1 VPLGGRQRVGK
12 RRDKEKAS
20 EASEGREAGGR
31 GREEGRRGKSYPF
44 NLQEKRWYLFR
55 RLGIFRGDA

>member
-1 VPLGGRQRVGK
+1 VGK